1 MPPSPGRIVD
11 ATDDLIKRLGS
22 KPIRAYHGSPYDF
35 DRFDAS
41 KIGTGEGA
49 QAYGH
54 GLYFAG
60 NEGVARS
67 YRDDLSRGSFM
78 VEGAGTPWTES
89 TMDFLGVRPR
99 ARVTLRMAVRDGADP
114 LDRLLQAQSGVG
126 PLSAPWNEYQD
137 AIELLRGAKGK
148 LVPNKG
154 RMYEVQIAHPEET
167 LLDWDAP
174 MASQS
179 QYVQERLAAIDP
191 KQFGLVPDEM
201 PGPYGGLRW
210 RTQRNTVMGTPVQG
224 KSPDDLTF
232 WDTHRDNRSAHTAY
246 ADLSAMTQGTASAS
260 QALRQAGIPGIRYL
274 DQGSRAAGDGT
285 RNYVMFPGTED
296 SITILRKYGLLPP
309 LAGAAAMQGDDQP

>member
-1 MPPSPGRIVD
+1 MPPRLDDVARS
-11 ATDDLIKRLGS
+11 ADDLIRRLDGP
-22 KPIRAYHGSPYDF
+22 PIRAYHGSPYDF

-41 KIGTGEGA
+41 KIDTGEGA

-99 ARVTLRMAVRDGADP
+99 ARATLRMAVRDGADP
-114 LDRLLQAQSGVG
+114 LDRLRQAQSGTG

-137 AIELLRGAKGK
+137 AIELLRGAGGK
-148 LVPNKG
+148 LIPNKG
-154 RMYEVQIAHPEET
+154 RMYEVQIAHPESA

-174 MASQS
+174 MSAQPKS
-179 QYVQERLAAIDP
+179 VQRAFGDMAMDRPGDGRRVYQDIVTRRGEEFDDDATGLLAGRAAA
-191 KQFGLVPDEM
+191 DELM
-201 PGPYGGLRW
+201 
-210 RTQRNTVMGTPVQG
+210 
-224 KSPDDLTF
+224 
-232 WDTHRDNRSAHTAY
+232 AE
-246 ADLSAMTQGTASAS
+246 
-260 QALRQAGIPGIRYL
+260 GIPGIRYL
-274 DQGSRAAGDGT
+274 DQGSRHAGEGT

-309 LAGAAAMQGDDQP
+309 LAGAAALRGDDQP

>member
-1 MPPSPGRIVD
+1 MPGYVD
-11 ATDDLIKRLGS
+11 DAVRAADDLIKRLGGG

-60 NEGVARS
+60 NEDVARS
-67 YRDDLSRGSFM
+67 YRDDLSRGSFI

-114 LDRLLQAQSGVG
+114 LDRLLQAQSGTG

-137 AIELLRGAKGK
+137 AIEILRGANGK

-174 MASQS
+174 MSKQPKL
-179 QYVQERLAAIDP
+179 VQRA
-191 KQFGLVPDEM
+191 FGDMAMDM
-201 PGPYGGLRW
+201 PGDGRRVYHDILTRRGEEFDDDMTGALAHRAA
-210 RTQRNTVMGTPVQG
+210 TQELLQE
-224 KSPDDLTF
+224 
-232 WDTHRDNRSAHTAY
+232 
-246 ADLSAMTQGTASAS
+246 
-260 QALRQAGIPGIRYL
+260 GIPGIRYL
-274 DQGSRAAGDGT
+274 DQGSRAAGEGT

-309 LAGAAAMQGDDQP
+309 LAGAAAMQGSDEP